1 MDTSVHK
8 QAISN
13 VTGLQ
18 VGERNG
24 AWVVKDVSGWRDL
37 IAGEIDLATAE
48 YDRLIKES
56 AVPASITMRQAR
68 LVLNTVGLLSTVES
82 SIASMPKEVQIEWE
96 YASEVQRNSP
106 TITTL
111 QDALGLSDAEVDQM
125 FVDGAKL

>member
-37 IAGEIDLATAE
+37 IAGEIDLAAAE
-48 YDRLIKES
+48 YDRLIKEA

-68 LVLNTVGLLSTVES
+68 LVLNTAGLLSTVES
-82 SIASMPKEVQIEWE
+82 SIASMPKAVQIEWE
-96 YASEVQRNSP
+96 YASDVQRNSP